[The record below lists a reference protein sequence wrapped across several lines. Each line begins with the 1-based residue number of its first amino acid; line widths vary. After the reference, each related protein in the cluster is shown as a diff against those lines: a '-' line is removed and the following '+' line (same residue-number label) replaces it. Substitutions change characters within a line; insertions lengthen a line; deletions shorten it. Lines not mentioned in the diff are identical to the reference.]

1 MNLWFCQW
9 KPLTGNVLC
18 QGSRVAQVGHQTW
31 QWKVISLQHDLTI
44 YSELEFP
51 SKVQLPE
58 GMDTC
63 HGQDGLWPTA
73 DRIPTMAFWRTAS
86 SAPWLML
93 LQWGRM
99 WDRPHIFFFCKSSV
113 LIPCSKHNFQDSHG
127 NYIRKSNYPE
137 VIGDDRWNATSK
149 CQSKLGRPTLMYP
162 VKSKVVMSGVQ
173 RETKEDLS

>member
-1 MNLWFCQW
+1 MESHFFATWFNYIFRIGISQ
-9 KPLTGNVLC
+9 
-18 QGSRVAQVGHQTW
+18 QGSTTRGYGYLPWAGWALAYSGPYTDDGILKNGFLGSLTDAASMGKNVGQ
-31 QWKVISLQHDLTI
+31 
-44 YSELEFP
+44 
-51 SKVQLPE
+51 
-58 GMDTC
+58 
-63 HGQDGLWPTA
+63 A
-73 DRIPTMAFWRTAS
+73 
-86 SAPWLML
+86 
-93 LQWGRM
+93 
-99 WDRPHIFFFCKSSV
+99 PHIFFCKSSV

>member
-1 MNLWFCQW
+1 MTTLIPKWINILLSQIWWVLSCCKDAPGPMNLWFCQW

-63 HGQDGLWPTA
+63 HGQDGLWPYSGPYTDDGILKNGFLGSLTDA
-73 DRIPTMAFWRTAS
+73 AS
-86 SAPWLML
+86 MGKNVGQA
-93 LQWGRM
+93 
-99 WDRPHIFFFCKSSV
+99 PHIFFLQVFS
-113 LIPCSKHNFQDSHG
+113 IDS
-127 NYIRKSNYPE
+127 
-137 VIGDDRWNATSK
+137 
-149 CQSKLGRPTLMYP
+149 M
-162 VKSKVVMSGVQ
+162 
-173 RETKEDLS
+173 